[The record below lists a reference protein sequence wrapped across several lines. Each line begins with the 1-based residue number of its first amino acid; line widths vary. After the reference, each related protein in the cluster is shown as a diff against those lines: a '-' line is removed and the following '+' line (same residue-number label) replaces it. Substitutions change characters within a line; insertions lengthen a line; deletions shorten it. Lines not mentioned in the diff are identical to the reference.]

1 MAYRTTPDPNQQGMP
16 PGIAHIIGNEAAERF
31 SFYGMRGILVIFMSQ
46 YLHLLG
52 AYAGEA
58 MPRTEAIENFHI
70 FVAAVYFTPFL
81 GGLLADA
88 FFGKYRVIIWLS
100 VVYCMGH
107 ATLAFM
113 GFLGSAGWMLFL
125 GLLLITVGSG
135 GIKPCVSA
143 HVGDQF
149 GKSNS
154 HLITKIFNYF
164 YFSINLGAFISML
177 LTPWL
182 LKWWGPHLAFGVPGV
197 LMALATVVFW
207 IGRNRYVHVPAGG
220 KKFLRETFS
229 AAGLKASGK
238 LVILF
243 AFVAVFWSLFDQT
256 GSSWIFQAQDM
267 DRNMLGR
274 EWLPSQIQSIN
285 SIFVLAFIPLFTF
298 LIYPAVSKVWKLTAL
313 RKIGIGLSMMAVS
326 FALTA
331 YLQER
336 IEAGERPNISWQVLA
351 YALLTVAEVMVSIV
365 GLEFAYTQAPKTMKS
380 MIMSLYL
387 FAVFAGNAFTAV
399 VNRIIQVPEIEFTQ
413 GQHPGFDGKTGTDD
427 DLAVDEE
434 SDTLSSP
441 ALESLQ
447 LAFTT
452 LEALTV
458 DNDDKFPTQE
468 AAESSIGTMIDPWGN
483 PLQYSLL
490 NSSTARISS
499 DGPDGNAKTQWDL
512 GLIITYSGGQENE
525 DPDSWLAKR
534 KHELGLTPTDAPDGK
549 EAALLSADYYAGG
562 GTKLEG
568 STYFWFFT
576 WLMLGTTVL
585 FIPYAY
591 FYKGK
596 TILQD

>member
-1 MAYRTTPDPNQQGMP
+1 MAYRTTPDPNRKGMP

-31 SFYGMRGILVIFMSQ
+31 SFYGMRGILVVFMSQ

-58 MPRTEAIENFHI
+58 MPKTEAIENFHI

-107 ATLAFM
+107 ASLAFM

-182 LKWWGPHLAFGVPGV
+182 LEWWGPHLAFGVPGV
-197 LMALATVVFW
+197 LMALATIVFW
-207 IGRNRYVHVPAGG
+207 MGRNRFVHVPAGG

-298 LIYPAVSKVWKLTAL
+298 LVYPAISKVWKLTPL
-313 RKIGIGLSMMAVS
+313 RKIGIGMGLMVVC
-326 FALTA
+326 FALTG
-331 YLQER
+331 YLQGR

-351 YALLTVAEVMVSIV
+351 YALLTAAEIMVSIV

-399 VNRIIQVPEIEFTQ
+399 VNRIIRVPEIEFTQ

-427 DLAVDEE
+427 DLAVDEG
-434 SDTLSSP
+434 SDTLTSP
-441 ALESLQ
+441 AHESLQ

-458 DNDDKFPTQE
+458 DNGDKFPTQE
-468 AAESSIGTMIDPWGN
+468 AAETGIGKIIDPWGN
-483 PLQYSLL
+483 PLRYSLL

-499 DGPDGNAKTQWDL
+499 DGPDAIAKTQWDL
-512 GLIITYSGGQENE
+512 GLNITYTSGVE
-525 DPDSWLAKR
+525 DEHPDSWLAKR
-534 KHELGLTPTDAPDGK
+534 KHELGLTPTEAPDGV
-549 EAALLSADYYAGG
+549 EPALLSAEYYAGG

-568 STYFWFFT
+568 SAYFSFFT

-591 FYKGK
+591 FYKGE